1 VSHAGKV
8 EQGGGD
14 MDRSQGKWWREQ
26 GIVAARGDEGG
37 ELGLNPNRLP
47 FIFCPRPPDRAR
59 PPCHAIGP

>member
-1 VSHAGKV
+1 
-8 EQGGGD
+8 
-14 MDRSQGKWWREQ
+14 MDWSQGKWWREQ

-37 ELGLNPNRLP
+37 ELGLNPNWLP